1 MQRRPTLAD
10 VAERAGVSRALVSI
24 VMREAAGASEQ
35 TRERVKRAADDIG
48 YRPDPRAR
56 RLRQHR
62 TNLIGLTFAAGQE
75 FHADLVD
82 GVYVAA
88 EALGYDVVLSA
99 VTAHREEVRAVRT
112 LVDDR
117 CEGLLLIGPAQR
129 AGQLAELADGVPL
142 VVLARRVR
150 GVDAVR
156 SDDVAGARL
165 GVEHLLGLGHRRIL
179 FLDGGGAPGGAERLR
194 GYRRAMQ
201 RAGQPEWIRPGGL
214 TEREG
219 AAAASE
225 MVASGGLPDAV
236 FAFNDLCA
244 IGVMDVFIRSGI
256 SVPQDVSV
264 LGYDDSA
271 LAGLVHINLSTLRQD
286 AAGLSASAVQ
296 RLVGRLEGPAG
307 GRDERAVDLV
317 REPKLIPR
325 QTTAPPKR

>member
-56 RLRQHR
+56 RLRQLR
-62 TNLIGLTFAAGQE
+62 TNLLGLTFAAGQE

-99 VTAHREEVRAVRT
+99 VTPHRDEVRAVRT

-129 AGQLAELADGVPL
+129 AGRLAELADRVPL

-179 FLDGGGAPGGAERLR
+179 FLDGGGAPGAVERLR

-201 RAGQPEWIRPGGL
+201 HAGQPELIRPGGL

-219 AAAASE
+219 AAAASAI
-225 MVASGGLPDAV
+225 VASGEWPDAV
-236 FAFNDLCA
+236 FAFNDRCA
-244 IGVMDVFIRSGI
+244 LGVMDVFIRSGI
-256 SVPQDVSV
+256 AVPQDVSV

-271 LAGLVHINLSTLRQD
+271 LAGLAHINLSTLRQD
-286 AAGLSASAVQ
+286 AAGLAAGAVQ
-296 RLVGRLEGPAG
+296 RLVGRLEGPAD
-307 GRDERAVDLV
+307 GRDERAADLV
-317 REPKLIPR
+317 REPQLIAR
-325 QTTAPPKR
+325 QTTAPPTR

>member
-1 MQRRPTLAD
+1 M
-10 VAERAGVSRALVSI
+10 
-24 VMREAAGASEQ
+24 
-35 TRERVKRAADDIG
+35 
-48 YRPDPRAR
+48 
-56 RLRQHR
+56 
-62 TNLIGLTFAAGQE
+62 
-75 FHADLVD
+75 
-82 GVYVAA
+82 
-88 EALGYDVVLSA
+88 
-99 VTAHREEVRAVRT
+99 
-112 LVDDR
+112 
-117 CEGLLLIGPAQR
+117 
-129 AGQLAELADGVPL
+129 
-142 VVLARRVR
+142 
-150 GVDAVR
+150 
-156 SDDVAGARL
+156 
-165 GVEHLLGLGHRRIL
+165 
-179 FLDGGGAPGGAERLR
+179 
-194 GYRRAMQ
+194 